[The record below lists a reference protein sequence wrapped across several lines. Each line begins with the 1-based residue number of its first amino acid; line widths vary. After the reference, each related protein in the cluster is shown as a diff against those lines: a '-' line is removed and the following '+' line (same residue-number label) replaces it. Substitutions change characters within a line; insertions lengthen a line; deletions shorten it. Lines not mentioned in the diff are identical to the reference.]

1 MVIFGNA
8 AGSAKRVLRRGLW
21 GLMLLLSVAIY
32 GSHAPLLTL
41 CKVDGVIPFSSTS
54 VVVLV
59 ELTKLVFSL
68 LFLLTWDRELLGA
81 AVSWHHVVPF
91 ALSALLYAANNN
103 LVVHMQLFMD
113 PSTYQV
119 LSNLKIVS
127 TALLYSL
134 FLRQRLSLH
143 KWVALFLLV
152 AAGVSYSSGGL
163 QDPGSPSKMQM
174 HITPVGFLLL
184 LVYCLISGLSAV
196 YTEAILKT
204 QALPLSLQNLF
215 LYFFGVL
222 LNLLGYF
229 WSSAE
234 RGFLEGFSSWVLL
247 IVVSQAL
254 NGLIMSV
261 VMKHSS
267 NITRL
272 FVISCSLLVNALLSV
287 TLFNLQLT
295 LLFFVAASCIGLA
308 VHLYYGVRE
317 LCKTSKRPPEEE
329 CPKRGGVPSP

>member
-1 MVIFGNA
+1 
-8 AGSAKRVLRRGLW
+8 W
-21 GLMLLLSVAIY
+21 GLMLVLSVVIY

-41 CKVDGVIPFSSTS
+41 CKVDGIIPFSSTS

-68 LFLLTWDRELLGA
+68 LFLLTWDRELLRV
-81 AVSWHHVVPF
+81 AVSWRHVAPF
-91 ALSALLYAANNN
+91 ALSALLYTANNN

-119 LSNLKIVS
+119 LSNLKIIS

-134 FLRQRLSLH
+134 FLRQRLSLR
-143 KWVALFLLV
+143 KWLALFLLV
-152 AAGVSYSSGGL
+152 AAGVSYSCGRL
-163 QDPGSPSKMQM
+163 RNPGSASVMQL
-174 HITPVGFLLL
+174 HITLVGLLL
-184 LVYCLISGLSAV
+184 ISVYCLISGLSAV

-222 LNLLGYF
+222 LNLIGYF
-229 WSSAE
+229 WNSAE
-234 RGFLEGFSSWVLL
+234 SGFLEGFSSWVLV
-247 IVVSQAL
+247 IVVSQAV
-254 NGLIMSV
+254 NGLITSM

-272 FVISCSLLVNALLSV
+272 FVISCSILVNALLSV

-295 LLFFVAASCIGLA
+295 LLFFVAVSCIGLA
-308 VHLYYGVRE
+308 VHLYYGVM
-317 LCKTSKRPPEEE
+317 
-329 CPKRGGVPSP
+329 

>member
-1 MVIFGNA
+1 
-8 AGSAKRVLRRGLW
+8 W
-21 GLMLLLSVAIY
+21 GLMLALSVAIY
-32 GSHAPLLTL
+32 GSHAPLLTH
-41 CKVDGVIPFSSTS
+41 CKVDGVIPFSSAA

-59 ELTKLVFSL
+59 ELTELGLSL
-68 LFLLTWDRELLGA
+68 LCLLTWDRDLLG
-81 AVSWHHVVPF
+81 VTISWHHVVPF

-134 FLRQRLSLH
+134 LLRRRLGARRWL
-143 KWVALFLLV
+143 ALLLLV
-152 AAGVSYSSGGL
+152 AAGVSYSCGGL
-163 QDPGSPSKMQM
+163 QDPGGPSRMEL
-174 HITPVGFLLL
+174 HITPVGLVLIS
-184 LVYCLISGLSAV
+184 VYCLISGLSAV

-204 QALPLSLQNLF
+204 QALPLSLQNFF

-222 LNLLGYF
+222 LNSMGYF
-229 WSSAE
+229 WSGTE
-234 RGFLEGFSSWVLL
+234 GGFLEGFSSWVLV
-247 IVVSQAL
+247 IVISQAL

-272 FVISCSLLVNALLSV
+272 FVISCSILVNALLSV
-287 TLFNLQLT
+287 ALFDLQLT
-295 LLFFVAASCIGLA
+295 LLFFVAVVCIGLA
-308 VHLYYGVRE
+308 VHLYYGV
-317 LCKTSKRPPEEE
+317 T
-329 CPKRGGVPSP
+329 

>member
-1 MVIFGNA
+1 
-8 AGSAKRVLRRGLW
+8 W
-21 GLMLLLSVAIY
+21 GLMLLLSVVIY
-32 GSHAPLLTL
+32 GSHAPLLTQS
-41 CKVDGVIPFSSTS
+41 KVDGMIPFSSTCM
-54 VVVLV
+54 VVLV
-59 ELTKLVFSL
+59 ELTKLVVSL
-68 LFLLTWDRELLGA
+68 LFLLPWDRELLGA
-81 AVSWHHVVPF
+81 AVSWRHVVPF

-134 FLRQRLSLH
+134 FLHQRLSTRQWLGP
-143 KWVALFLLV
+143 LLLGGG
-152 AAGVSYSSGGL
+152 AAGVSYSCGGL
-163 QDPGSPSKMQM
+163 QDPGSPSEMKL
-174 HITPVGFLLL
+174 HITLVGLVLIS
-184 LVYCLISGLSAV
+184 VYCLISGLSAV
-196 YTEAILKT
+196 YTEAILKS
-204 QALPLSLQNLF
+204 QVLPLSLQNLF

-222 LNLLGYF
+222 LNLIGYF
-229 WSSAE
+229 WSSPE
-234 RGFLEGFSSWVLL
+234 GGFLEGFSSWVLV

-272 FVISCSLLVNALLSV
+272 FIISCSILVNALLSV

-295 LLFFVAASCIGLA
+295 HLFFIAVSCIGLA
-308 VHLYYGVRE
+308 VHLYYG
-317 LCKTSKRPPEEE
+317 LT
-329 CPKRGGVPSP
+329 

>member
-1 MVIFGNA
+1 MGAFGKA
-8 AGSAKRVLRRGLW
+8 ASTPLSPKQQGLW
-21 GLMLLLSVAIY
+21 GLMLLSSVAIY

-41 CKVDGVIPFSSTS
+41 CKVDGTIPFSSSS
-54 VVVLV
+54 VVVLI
-59 ELTKLVFSL
+59 ELTKLVLSL
-68 LFLLTWDRELLGA
+68 LFLLTWDRQLIGV
-81 AVSWHHVVPF
+81 AVSWHHVAPF

-113 PSTYQV
+113 PSTYQI

-134 FLRQRLSLH
+134 FLHQRLCVR
-143 KWVALFLLV
+143 KWLALFLLT
-152 AAGVSYSSGGL
+152 AAGVSYSFGGL
-163 QDPGSPSKMQM
+163 KDPQDSGSPSAMQL
-174 HITPVGFLLL
+174 HITLVGLLL
-184 LVYCLISGLSAV
+184 ISVYCLISGLSAV

-204 QALPLSLQNLF
+204 QALPLNLQNLF

-222 LNLLGYF
+222 INLVGHF
-229 WSSAE
+229 WSGAE
-234 RGFLEGFSSWVLL
+234 RGFLEGFSSWVLV

-272 FVISCSLLVNALLSV
+272 FVISCSILVNALLSV
-287 TLFNLQLT
+287 ALFNLQLT
-295 LLFFVAASCIGLA
+295 LLFFIAVSCIGLA
-308 VHLYYGVRE
+308 VHLYYGV
-317 LCKTSKRPPEEE
+317 T
-329 CPKRGGVPSP
+329 

>member
-1 MVIFGNA
+1 MVTLGNA
-8 AGSAKRVLRRGLW
+8 AGPARRVLRRGLW

-41 CKVDGVIPFSSTS
+41 CKVDGTIPFSSAS

-59 ELTKLVFSL
+59 ELTKLLLSL
-68 LFLLTWDRELLGA
+68 LFLLTCNRDLLRV
-81 AVSWHHVVPF
+81 AVSWRHIIPF

-134 FLRQRLSLH
+134 FLRQRLGARRWL
-143 KWVALFLLV
+143 ALLLLL
-152 AAGVSYSSGGL
+152 AAGLSYSCGGL
-163 QDPGSPSKMQM
+163 RDPGSTSEMQL
-174 HITPVGFLLL
+174 HVTLLGLVL
-184 LVYCLISGLSAV
+184 LAVYCLISGLSAV
-196 YTEAILKT
+196 YTEAILKS

-222 LNLLGYF
+222 LNLMGYL

-234 RGFLEGFSSWVLL
+234 GGFWEGFSSWVLV
-247 IVVSQAL
+247 IVLSQAL

-272 FVISCSLLVNALLSV
+272 FVISCSILVNALLSV

-295 LLFFVAASCIGLA
+295 LLFFVAVSCIGLA
-308 VHLYYGVRE
+308 VHLYYGV
-317 LCKTSKRPPEEE
+317 T
-329 CPKRGGVPSP
+329 

>member
-1 MVIFGNA
+1 
-8 AGSAKRVLRRGLW
+8 
-21 GLMLLLSVAIY
+21 MLVLSVAVY

-41 CKVDGVIPFSSTS
+41 CKVDGKIPFSSSS
-54 VVVLV
+54 VVVLI

-68 LFLLTWDRELLGA
+68 LIMLIRDRKLLGVT
-81 AVSWHHVVPF
+81 VSWYHVFPF

-127 TALLYSL
+127 TALLYSF
-134 FLRQRLSLH
+134 FLRQRLC
-143 KWVALFLLV
+143 
-152 AAGVSYSSGGL
+152 L
-163 QDPGSPSKMQM
+163 Q
-174 HITPVGFLLL
+174 
-184 LVYCLISGLSAV
+184 
-196 YTEAILKT
+196 AILKA

-222 LNLLGYF
+222 LNVTGHF
-229 WSSAE
+229 WSSTEAS
-234 RGFLEGFSSWVLL
+234 FLEGFSSWVLV

-272 FVISCSLLVNALLSV
+272 FVISCSILVNALLSV
-287 TLFNLQLT
+287 TLFDLQLT
-295 LLFFVAASCIGLA
+295 LFFFIAVASIALA
-308 VHLYYGVRE
+308 VHLYYGV
-317 LCKTSKRPPEEE
+317 T
-329 CPKRGGVPSP
+329 

>member
-1 MVIFGNA
+1 MVMFGNA
-8 AGSAKRVLRRGLW
+8 AGSANWVLRRGLW

-41 CKVDGVIPFSSTS
+41 CKVDGMIPFSSTS

-68 LFLLTWDRELLGA
+68 LCLLTWDREPLGVT
-81 AVSWHHVVPF
+81 VSWRHVVPF

-134 FLRQRLSLH
+134 FLRQRLDMR
-143 KWVALFLLV
+143 KWLALCLLV
-152 AAGVSYSSGGL
+152 VAGVTYSYGGL
-163 QDPGSPSKMQM
+163 QDPGSPSKMQL
-174 HITPVGFLLL
+174 HVTPVGLLL
-184 LVYCLISGLSAV
+184 ILVYCLISGLSAV

-222 LNLLGYF
+222 LNLIGYF

-234 RGFLEGFSSWVLL
+234 GSFLEGFSSWVLV

-272 FVISCSLLVNALLSV
+272 FVISCSILVNALLSV

-295 LLFFVAASCIGLA
+295 LLFFVAVSCIGLA
-308 VHLYYGVRE
+308 VHLYYRVR
-317 LCKTSKRPPEEE
+317 
-329 CPKRGGVPSP
+329 

>member
-1 MVIFGNA
+1 MVMFGNA
-8 AGSAKRVLRRGLW
+8 AGPANRMLRRGLW
-21 GLMLLLSVAIY
+21 GLMLILSVAIY

-41 CKVDGVIPFSSTS
+41 CKVDGMIPFSSAS

-59 ELTKLVFSL
+59 ELTKLLFSL
-68 LFLLTWDRELLGA
+68 LFLLTWNRELLRV
-81 AVSWHHVVPF
+81 AVSWRHVAPF

-134 FLRQRLSLH
+134 FLRQRLSAR
-143 KWVALFLLV
+143 KWLALFLLV
-152 AAGVSYSSGGL
+152 AAGVSYSCGGL
-163 QDPGSPSKMQM
+163 QDPGSPSEMRL
-174 HITPVGFLLL
+174 HVTPVGLLL
-184 LVYCLISGLSAV
+184 LSVYCLISGLSAV
-196 YTEAILKT
+196 YTEAILKS

-222 LNLLGYF
+222 LNLLGYL
-229 WSSAE
+229 WSRAE
-234 RGFLEGFSSWVLL
+234 GGFLEGFSSWVLV

-272 FVISCSLLVNALLSV
+272 FVISCSILVNALLSV
-287 TLFNLQLT
+287 SLFDLQLT
-295 LLFFVAASCIGLA
+295 LLFFVAVSCIGLA
-308 VHLYYGVRE
+308 VHLYYGVR
-317 LCKTSKRPPEEE
+317 
-329 CPKRGGVPSP
+329 